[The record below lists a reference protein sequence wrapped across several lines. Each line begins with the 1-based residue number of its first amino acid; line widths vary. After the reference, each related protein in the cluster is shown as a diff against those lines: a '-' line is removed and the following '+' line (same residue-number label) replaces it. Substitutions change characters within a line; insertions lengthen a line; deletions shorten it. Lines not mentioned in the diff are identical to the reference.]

1 MLAESLRWDI
11 STCLAY
17 RVQCFTMPPHIFFPY
32 SNCLLTHKTQLF
44 SIILYERHAS
54 SYFLLNTMFTSQRN
68 FLFLPVL
75 IVKDCYGNRDVMLV
89 KPHPEAD

>member
-1 MLAESLRWDI
+1 
-11 STCLAY
+11 
-17 RVQCFTMPPHIFFPY
+17 
-32 SNCLLTHKTQLF
+32 
-44 SIILYERHAS
+44 
-54 SYFLLNTMFTSQRN
+54 MFTSQRN